1 MGAGEGTIK
10 KLKKSKAGGD
20 ASSKKLKGAKKKKG
34 KGGKKKSKISS
45 GGSTTDDEYRG
56 TDAGSLA
63 KPQKLNQTCITSW
76 SEPTTCCVDLIDKST
91 SPCPPPCGD
100 AKCRD
105 VCLKLV
111 KKEMGDHFQDQE
123 AQARLCIERLSNE
136 RDYYRAEFER
146 LIKFFEKLG
155 STAEDEEGIALG
167 CIACQK
173 KQQMIEYLQKENEL
187 LSKEKLCLMSRLEE
201 GGGNLDSESPTK
213 KCCRSSCKRI
223 EREKDL
229 LKLDVQRLEQE
240 GDCLREKFKIMSENK
255 TNDYAKFQTQRGE
268 FEMTIRKLEGEK
280 KELIKSQG
288 LRRVQFNALEEK
300 VDMYVNLLRN
310 AQEEIHRIKTQYC
323 QLKKLH
329 TQCDAALLDTQNQ
342 LLEVEAQLVKYQ
354 NKEEQEAAAAKQR
367 QLGYGSS
374 KSNNKEAQV
383 YAPPC
388 SCTDAGTQPEEKGDA
403 PETSEEDKATIKQLD
418 EEKDELLNQLDMKTE
433 LLCQCQEENES
444 KDDLILRMKQEI
456 EYLQE
461 EIKDM
466 EGEMVEL
473 KLQCDKSA
481 MVIEEKET
489 AIKNLQT
496 DNEQKQTDVK
506 KIQTV
511 VEEKVALNKSLQA
524 EVEHLSKETFA
535 LATSNHLLQTETYQS
550 KIQISVAIETVT
562 ELENKT
568 KQLEE
573 VIEEYEHK
581 IRLLKNDIEDCRTQM
596 NRKEIEINNLLKN
609 KNNFQNLSEELD
621 VENRAHEKTIV
632 ELKCKCDKLESDLT
646 CLGSK
651 EQIITDLMAE
661 TDALRAEK
669 DILEKENAAMKKK
682 VNKLE
687 NKLFQCICT
696 ICDTTHDKCSMMNCI
711 FKEYSDISKQCE
723 KLFPKAKDIGIQ
735 TIYEQSLRDINTS
748 TKSIKQVM
756 AAVPLRDEQSSR
768 AITSRSTLPIPSTC
782 QCKRDTIISSLYQ
795 SVDTASP
802 FTYKQSSDIES
813 QNKIKSPLNVIVEE
827 SSTGTLNEN
836 EEEIE
841 KIDEFKQPILEICPE
856 VEERQKY
863 VIDNVTSI
871 CKIIQVGTEERFI
884 RRTRLDSDREMSK
897 LTYRSS
903 FRSPKNS

>member
-20 ASSKKLKGAKKKKG
+20 ASSKKLKGGKKKKG

-367 QLGYGSS
+367 QLGYGTT

-418 EEKDELLNQLDMKTE
+418 EEKDELL
-433 LLCQCQEENES
+433 
-444 KDDLILRMKQEI
+444 
-456 EYLQE
+456 
-461 EIKDM
+461 IK
-466 EGEMVEL
+466 E
-473 KLQCDKSA
+473 
-481 MVIEEKET
+481 
-489 AIKNLQT
+489 
-496 DNEQKQTDVK
+496 
-506 KIQTV
+506 
-511 VEEKVALNKSLQA
+511 
-524 EVEHLSKETFA
+524 
-535 LATSNHLLQTETYQS
+535 
-550 KIQISVAIETVT
+550 
-562 ELENKT
+562 
-568 KQLEE
+568 
-573 VIEEYEHK
+573 
-581 IRLLKNDIEDCRTQM
+581 
-596 NRKEIEINNLLKN
+596 
-609 KNNFQNLSEELD
+609 
-621 VENRAHEKTIV
+621 
-632 ELKCKCDKLESDLT
+632 
-646 CLGSK
+646 
-651 EQIITDLMAE
+651 
-661 TDALRAEK
+661 
-669 DILEKENAAMKKK
+669 
-682 VNKLE
+682 
-687 NKLFQCICT
+687 
-696 ICDTTHDKCSMMNCI
+696 
-711 FKEYSDISKQCE
+711 
-723 KLFPKAKDIGIQ
+723 
-735 TIYEQSLRDINTS
+735 
-748 TKSIKQVM
+748 
-756 AAVPLRDEQSSR
+756 
-768 AITSRSTLPIPSTC
+768 
-782 QCKRDTIISSLYQ
+782 
-795 SVDTASP
+795 
-802 FTYKQSSDIES
+802 
-813 QNKIKSPLNVIVEE
+813 
-827 SSTGTLNEN
+827 
-836 EEEIE
+836 
-841 KIDEFKQPILEICPE
+841 
-856 VEERQKY
+856 
-863 VIDNVTSI
+863 
-871 CKIIQVGTEERFI
+871 
-884 RRTRLDSDREMSK
+884 
-897 LTYRSS
+897 
-903 FRSPKNS
+903 